1 MPRRL
6 REKDASAVGVK
17 ARLIEVHVP
26 QLRRHTRLTAVQGMK
41 QLKAAMFTPFQM
53 QQIDKAAAAISC
65 GDSVMSP
72 HDLQQ
77 LYNEVRVFVV

>member
-1 MPRRL
+1 M
-6 REKDASAVGVK
+6 
-17 ARLIEVHVP
+17 
-26 QLRRHTRLTAVQGMK
+26 VQGLK
-41 QLKAAMFTPFQM
+41 QLKGAMFTPFQM

-65 GDSVMSP
+65 GDSVISP